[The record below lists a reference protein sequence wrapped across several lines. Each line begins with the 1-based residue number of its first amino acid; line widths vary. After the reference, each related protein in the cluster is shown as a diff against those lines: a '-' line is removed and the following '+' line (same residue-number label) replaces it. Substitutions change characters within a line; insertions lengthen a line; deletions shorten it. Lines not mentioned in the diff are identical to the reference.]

1 MPPELPPPLAGPSI
15 AIAAFGAFWIGYT
28 VREWHQ
34 EMKPQGY
41 DRARMALRVLLAAGL
56 IGVAMWGT

>member
-1 MPPELPPPLAGPSI
+1 
-15 AIAAFGAFWIGYT
+15 
-28 VREWHQ
+28 
-34 EMKPQGY
+34 MKPQGY